1 MFRCLKLSMPVALA
15 LAACT
20 AHADAPRPAAP
31 SPDCLDARQVDRV
44 FPVSAWQ
51 LAIVQADGRR
61 FRVELD
67 AACPAVLN
75 DDARLSLLSN
85 EGWACGGAREFVVDA
100 SSGASCTIAALA
112 PADERE
118 FAALLREAGQ
128 ADDVRLAPLEV
139 KETAPRGFRGTHDHC
154 FGVRNVRA
162 WAELDDALE
171 VVVAARRSGGNTKY
185 RVELSETCPDL
196 GRAIAAVFHSGA
208 NNGVVCGNVGD
219 RVQILTSRDV
229 DDRGAGEGAA
239 GIPLSRLGSNCAI
252 REVFPIAQ
260 VAR

>member
-20 AHADAPRPAAP
+20 VHAAAPRPAAP

-67 AACPAVLN
+67 AACPAVLS

-100 SSGASCTIAALA
+100 SSGTRCGIAALA

-118 FAALLREAGQ
+118 FAALLRDAGRR
-128 ADDVRLAPLEV
+128 DSDRLAAVEV
-139 KETAPRGFRGTHDHC
+139 RASAPRAFRGTHDHC
-154 FGVRNVRA
+154 FAARHVRA
-162 WAELDDALE
+162 WSESGDALE
-171 VVVAARRSGGNTKY
+171 VEVSAPRSGGNSRY
-185 RVELSETCPDL
+185 RIELGEVCPDL
-196 GRAIAAVFHSGA
+196 GRAVSVGFRSGTD
-208 NNGVVCGNVGD
+208 NGVICGNVGD
-219 RVQILTSRDV
+219 RVELIDV
-229 DDRGAGEGAA
+229 GLMPVTA
-239 GIPLSRLGSNCAI
+239 LGSRCSI